1 MSLLISQRS
10 RKALPAAGIG
20 KGCIRFQKP
29 AEMDFAVL
37 EKRLGHCGVVRRAV
51 LRYGHE

>member
-37 EKRLGHCGVVRRAV
+37 EKLLRRTA
-51 LRYGHE
+51 ESPAAPC